1 MRRQKKINALAIA
14 LSFIMLFSNIAY
26 TVDNTSTEVVNKE
39 TVIITEFMPL
49 DQGVLYQEVEYN
61 TQLTELNLPDSLNV
75 SGYIN
80 DENIVEP
87 ESTSIIIDNINWTS
101 SKEFNGDAGEY
112 IFTPELGN
120 YIVETITIPSI
131 RVTVIENKED
141 IVVEEINDANDIVDK
156 NTVITEFL
164 PLDKGITNQ
173 VVACNTPIDMLTMPD
188 TLNVNGYV
196 YDDTSEKPDII
207 AMTIKA
213 IKWNSS
219 PTYDD
224 TTTGVYTFTPDLSG
238 YIVEDNNI
246 PSITITIE
254 EIQEENK
261 EETKEETIKE
271 ITGNTTEEDIIE
283 EDTTEEDATS
293 VKIQNGTYI
302 LTQFNPLDK
311 NVINQ
316 TVPYDTVIE
325 DLLLP
330 SEIKAY
336 GYIYDDRIE
345 NPKEEI
351 VTISDIVWSAKP
363 TYLGETGQYIFTPN
377 ISGYVI
383 EGIVPTITVNVEE
396 QLNKDM
402 MDDEIDLEIMRAGL
416 EENPDPLTLEDL
428 SNFEIQQPTFIQS
441 PMPMRMSLFAIPE
454 KHPNTIIIGS
464 DNNNN
469 SHTGVSDDDIDAN
482 MSSWRSNYPIEV
494 SFTLDELPSE
504 SAYIAIKALDVDEEA
519 GEMDYVFIN
528 DAPASPGVAGNSIGA
543 LSGNNNVWNTTVIK
557 IPLSKLR
564 LGKNYV
570 TITVSPRWYTTIDW
584 IQLILDGGQEDENV
598 SEFSITLDDAIQNG
612 NNVEITSSVNIVQN
626 GTTEYYTE
634 YILTNSSG
642 ENISTY
648 FGSATSNEVALL
660 SMPLNSPSGDYTVT
674 GLIKD
679 KVTETIKARDEI
691 KFNFVQGE
699 VPMIGLD
706 ISHNISPAY
715 LTNGNVGIQ
724 LSAINKNPSEITNV
738 EIWYE
743 GGDITGN
750 LSGNTTIA
758 NQSVT
763 SNGTYEFTFK
773 YALNGTQR
781 FKNYSVNITNIDK
794 VSPVI
799 VASNITVL
807 EETTDENVL
816 NAIDRVITVTDNVL
830 LPKNPYSLSM
840 TNNFSNTLEDKIV
853 TITANDVAGNESTK
867 DITVSITPKPIELI
881 QNNVVLDEGALSA
894 SLSATL
900 NYTGGFN
907 NTESGFVWG
916 VSQNPTYEVCNG
928 KVSINGTVG
937 KGESF
942 NTLVENIVEGINY
955 YARAYVKLEDT
966 YYYSEQK
973 SFSIGAPEYGAFSV
987 ITDVTDIDCNG
998 GTATFTISRPSDKTE
1013 GRQTVYYRTVNGT
1026 AIGSV
1031 HFENKMGT
1039 VIFEEGEHTKTIDVT
1054 VNGISREYNA
1064 NPATAYQ
1071 NSKRNFYLE
1080 IYKVE
1085 GGATIATSISKKNIA
1100 LDNLKKVYAESYNQ
1114 YNLVGNT
1121 NYSHSTINDEG
1132 FDDNYSRKDTV
1143 TFSGVNNTDIEYL
1156 DLTADLYAL
1165 KFAIKVKEY
1174 DDGYQHLKVT
1184 NNGAEIFYTKFEHNC
1199 NSGAET
1205 SIRRYTFPMTNSE
1218 AMDILSSSRVP
1229 EIRGSLVD
1237 NDDAI
1242 NIGKNTNVF
1251 VEYDGSGNDEDD
1263 WYKDD
1268 FEPYIRVI
1276 DTVEPQLIGVAPM
1289 TGGTYNYGDNVYV
1302 SLIFNEIIGS
1312 ISGVTIDTNLSDTPF
1327 TYVEGVGTNVL
1338 VFKGTIDKEG
1348 LDVNSITV
1356 NTINQRNSIKDLSND
1371 TGTDTADVSDG
1382 TGIDANTNRPTISF
1396 VGSSEGTLPKHEGVV
1411 TVGSSSSTS
1420 YTWTQSIDMPLSGWM
1435 IFDNTT
1441 GGTLTETLANDTN
1454 GTVSTWYL
1462 HVLATHENGNTRWQY
1477 KEFRF
1482 QLPTMN
1488 VSVNNTNWSQSRNI
1502 QLDVTNNAGAPVSV
1516 SMTGPISGTYT
1527 NSELINVNNN
1537 GDYTFTLTD
1546 NYGSNI
1552 VKTVSVSKLDS
1563 TKPNISINEYN
1574 DTEAVYNS
1582 LDFAIFAIDEENGS
1596 GLSSLQYKWTNDA
1609 TVPVDGWLGFAG
1621 GSLPTY
1627 SEVGIAYLHVK
1638 AVDNAGN
1645 ISYAC
1650 SKGYTIVN
1658 NNPPTIEVN
1667 GGALV
1672 DWQSESI
1679 TLNYTVNKTDGNIIY
1694 IDAGGTVL
1702 ENGTLPGVYPFSSS
1716 LDVRKNGLYTFTV
1729 IDENGLSDTK
1739 SVVINFID
1747 IEAPTITLSYDVGQ
1761 SVTSYEQSKNIRI
1774 DASDNKSPVVDIKGN
1789 IINYGG
1795 SGVNTIEWKKGIAG
1809 TYNSINNGDAFLVDE
1824 NATYYIRVTDVVG
1837 NSTEYNVNVTGI
1849 DITAPTVSVS
1859 TPVGYINS
1867 NYEATLTY
1875 NDNYSGI
1882 ETAKYAISNNK
1893 TEIPIDLLDMPTSG
1907 SIITITNEGSNYI
1920 YYRVIDKAGNISEGW
1935 SDIIN
1940 IDKTKPVIESI
1951 KYKII
1956 GDENEL
1962 DFIVGNN
1969 LFTQPIRV
1977 VVSVTDNLSEPKNIN
1992 YSYNGINDTVSINES
2007 GIATFDIGLNNEG
2020 TLTIEAEDKAGNN
2033 IVNDTSYNITIENNV
2048 PVISLGG
2055 NVTNEISS
2063 VWQNEVQT
2071 VTVNVDDS
2079 PNGEVSSFLDNINI
2093 VVKRWDGTAYTE
2105 KIDDYSHDYIDMSGL
2120 VPTSSKIHNIVLNT
2134 NGKYMITIDS
2144 SDCTGNTS
2152 QTIVKYINIDTT
2164 NPANNPIL
2172 KLDGIEVISGE
2183 SHQESIY
2190 TVGLDEEI
2198 DVNQSSIKAQ
2208 YKLNNDT
2215 NINNNVLEW
2224 TDVPIDNSIAILE
2237 GINTIELRTIDMAGN
2252 VSGGVTYIVK
2262 RDNTLPII
2270 SEITPINKSVDQS
2283 ITPNISFKANEE
2295 LQKGNGYLTLYDSET
2310 NKKIV
2315 DIHSSNNRIKLSED
2329 KKTVNISLPILLEK
2343 SKTYYIKVDEGF
2355 VTDTGNNKLAAFG
2368 GKDSWS
2374 FKTVENPII
2383 PDNEI
2388 VILGY
2393 TVEMISKVG
2402 ADANEISQTLG
2413 AISDKEEVKQHN
2425 IVAKANYTENGV
2437 DYYLKLKVTPILS
2450 ATPSE
2455 LSVSTTKGTAT
2466 LSSNGE
2472 YIDVLIP
2479 KNSNEADV
2487 TISLGDGVDNQFV
2500 IKIINSSYKALVET
2514 SDGVVASADESNLLN
2529 SVDLSKEYE
2538 ADKLPNTSVDVT
2550 LKLAIDK
2557 KEDTEIPSANTI
2569 KDTIPEA
2576 KLMFLDITIE
2586 KIVKTTVDGVGT
2598 TTESEIITDT
2608 QEPITVT
2615 IELPE
2620 DLRGRYSYQ
2629 IVREHNGTIDV
2640 LPAIVVENGTK
2651 LQFKTNRFS
2660 TYSIAYVQIPVS
2672 SSSVNTKISS
2682 VIADSNLAIVN
2693 LDNVKVDDDIE
2704 VGSLVPYYIQ
2714 DGKEIIVPFS
2724 ISLDGE
2730 LKWLAEKDIKYFF
2743 KTNSKEYT
2751 DIEEHWAKDNILFVT
2766 SRDLFKGMG
2775 NNEFRPNTSIT
2786 RGMFVTVLCK
2796 LWNIDVSEYNSSSF
2810 TDVNKSEWYHPYIE
2824 WAKEANIIS
2833 GYGNELFGPND
2844 VITREQMALITY
2856 NFIKYTDLE
2865 VEYIE
2870 KINPFNDK
2878 DTINEWAVDAVD
2890 NMRQAGIINGKPN
2903 NIFDPKDTATRAEA
2917 ATVLKLLIENVMN
2930 N

>member
-1 MRRQKKINALAIA
+1 MKKQKKLSVLAIA
-14 LSFIMLFSNIAY
+14 LSFIMLFSNITY
-26 TVDNTSTEVVNKE
+26 TVENTSTEVVNNGAI
-39 TVIITEFMPL
+39 IITEFMPL
-49 DQGVLYQEVEYN
+49 DQGVSYQEVDYN
-61 TQLTELNLPDSLNV
+61 TQITELNLPNSLNI
-75 SGYIN
+75 SGYIQ
-80 DENIVEP
+80 DENILEP
-87 ESTSIIIDNINWTS
+87 ESKSIIIDNINWTS
-101 SKEFNGDAGEY
+101 SKEFNGDVGEY
-112 IFTPELGN
+112 IFTPELGS

-141 IVVEEINDANDIVDK
+141 TVVEETNDASDIIDK
-156 NTVITEFL
+156 STVITEFL

-173 VVACNTPIDMLTMPD
+173 VVAYNTPIDMLTMPD

-196 YDDTSEKPDII
+196 NDGTTEKKDVI
-207 AMTIKA
+207 AMTINST
-213 IKWNSS
+213 KWNSS
-219 PTYDD
+219 PEYNENI
-224 TTTGVYTFTPDLSG
+224 GVYTFTPDLSG
-238 YIVEDNNI
+238 YILEDNNV
-246 PSITITIE
+246 PSITITVE
-254 EIQEENK
+254 EIQEENN
-261 EETKEETIKE
+261 EEIIKE
-271 ITGNTTEEDIIE
+271 ITD
-283 EDTTEEDATS
+283 DTTEEVATTE
-293 VKIQNGTYI
+293 KTINEEIQNGTFI
-302 LTQFNPLDK
+302 ITQFNPLDK

-351 VTISDIVWSAKP
+351 VTISDIVWTAKS
-363 TYLGETGQYIFTPN
+363 TYLGETGQYIFTPS

-428 SNFEIQQPTFIQS
+428 SNYEIQQQTFTQS

-469 SHTGVSDDDIDAN
+469 SHTGVSDNDIDAN
-482 MSSWRSNYPIEV
+482 MSSWKSNYPIEV
-494 SFTLDELPSE
+494 SFTLNELPAE

-528 DAPASPGVAGNSIGA
+528 DAPASAGVAGNSIGA

-564 LGKNYV
+564 LGENYV
-570 TITVSPRWYTTIDW
+570 TITVSPHWYTTIDW

-598 SEFSITLDDAIQNG
+598 SDFSITLDDAIQNG

-634 YILTNSSG
+634 YILTNSNG

-660 SMPLNSPSGDYTVT
+660 SMPLDSPSGDYTVT

-715 LTNGNVGIQ
+715 LTNGNVDIQ
-724 LSAINKNPSEITNV
+724 LSATNKNPDEITNV
-738 EIWYE
+738 GIWYE

-763 SNGTYEFTFK
+763 TNGTYEFTFK
-773 YALNGTQR
+773 YALNGIQR
-781 FKNYSVNITNIDK
+781 FKNYSVDITNIDK

-807 EETTDENVL
+807 EETTDEDVL
-816 NAIDRVITVTDNVL
+816 NAIDRVINVTDNLL

-840 TNNFSNTLEDKIV
+840 TNNFSNTLEDKTV
-853 TITANDVAGNESTK
+853 TITATDVAGNESTK

-881 QNNVVLDEGALSA
+881 QNNVALDEGALSA

-900 NYTGGFN
+900 NYTGGYN

-955 YARAYVKLEDT
+955 YARAYIKLEDT

-973 SFSIGAPEYGAFSV
+973 SFSIGAPEYGTFSV
-987 ITDVTDIDCNG
+987 TTDVTDVDFNG

-1031 HFENKMGT
+1031 HFVNKMGT
-1039 VIFEEGEHTKTIDVT
+1039 LVFEEGEHTKTIDVT

-1085 GGATIATSISKKNIA
+1085 GGATIATSFSKKNIA

-1121 NYSHSTINDEG
+1121 NYTQKFLRDHG
-1132 FDDNYSRKDTV
+1132 FSNNSKDTV
-1143 TFSGVNNTDIEYL
+1143 TFTSVHNTDTGYL
-1156 DLTADLYAL
+1156 DDTANLYAL
-1165 KFAIKVKEY
+1165 KFSIDVKED
-1174 DDGYQHLKVT
+1174 DDGYQMLRVIS
-1184 NNGAEIFYTKFEHNC
+1184 NGNQIYYNEFEHDAGKW
-1199 NSGAET
+1199 NSTEK
-1205 SIRRYTFPMTNSE
+1205 RYTFPMTDAE
-1218 AMDILSSSRVP
+1218 ARGVMSSSRVN
-1229 EIRGSLVD
+1229 INTGNFAD
-1237 NDDAI
+1237 NNKAI
-1242 NIGKNTNVF
+1242 SIGKNKTVNI
-1251 VEYDGSGNDEDD
+1251 EYDSRGDGDDD

-1289 TGGTYNYGDNVYV
+1289 TGGTYNYGDEVYV
-1302 SLIFNEIIGS
+1302 SLVFNEIIGS
-1312 ISGVTIDTNLSDTPF
+1312 ISGVTINTNLSDTPF

-1396 VGSSEGTLPKHEGVV
+1396 AGSSEGTLPKHEGVV
-1411 TVGSSSSTS
+1411 TVGSSNSTS

-1435 IFDNTT
+1435 NFDNST

-1477 KEFRF
+1477 KEFKF

-1488 VSVNNTNWSQSRNI
+1488 VSVDNTNWSQSRNI

-1582 LDFAIFAIDEENGS
+1582 LDFGISAIDEENGS

-1609 TVPVDGWLGFAG
+1609 TVPADGWLGFAG

-1650 SKGYTIVN
+1650 SKGYTIIN

-1672 DWQSESI
+1672 DWQSESV

-1702 ENGTLPGVYPFSSS
+1702 ENGTLPGIYPFSSS

-1729 IDENGLSDTK
+1729 IDENGLTDTK
-1739 SVVINFID
+1739 SIVVNYID
-1747 IEAPTITLSYDVGQ
+1747 SEAPTITLSYDVGQ

-1774 DASDNKSPVVDIKGN
+1774 DASDNGSPVVDIKGN

-1795 SGVNTIEWKKGIAG
+1795 SGVNTIEWKKGMAG
-1809 TYNSINNGDAFLVDE
+1809 TYNSINNGDVFLVDE
-1824 NATYYIRVTDVVG
+1824 NAIYYIRVTDVVG

-1849 DITAPTVSVS
+1849 DITVPTVNVS

-1875 NDNYSGI
+1875 SDNYSGI

-1907 SIITITNEGSNYI
+1907 SSITITNEGSNYI

-1962 DFIVGNN
+1962 DFILGNN

-1977 VVSVTDNLSEPKNIN
+1977 VVNVTDNLSEPKSIN
-1992 YSYNGINDTVSINES
+1992 YSYNGINDTVSINEN

-2033 IVNDTSYNITIENNV
+2033 IVNDTSYNITIENNS
-2048 PVISLGG
+2048 PVIEVIG
-2055 NVTNEISS
+2055 NITESS
-2063 VWQNEVQT
+2063 SDVWQNQVQT

-2079 PNGEVSSFLDNINI
+2079 PNGEVSSSLDNINI

-2105 KIDDYSHDYIDMSGL
+2105 EIADYSHDYIDISGL
-2120 VPTSSKIHNIVLNT
+2120 VPTSSINHDIVLNT
-2134 NGKYMITIDS
+2134 SGKYKITIDS
-2144 SDCTGNTS
+2144 LDCAGNTS
-2152 QTIVKYINIDTT
+2152 QTIIKYINIDIT
-2164 NPANNPIL
+2164 NPDNNPIL
-2172 KLDGIEVISGE
+2172 MLDGIEVISGE
-2183 SHQESIY
+2183 SHQESNY

-2198 DVNQSSIKAQ
+2198 GVNQSSIKAQ

-2224 TDVPIDNSIAILE
+2224 TDVPIDNSISILE
-2237 GINTIELRTIDMAGN
+2237 GMNTIELRTIDLAEN
-2252 VSGGVTYIVK
+2252 VSEGVTYIVT

-2270 SEITPINKSVDQS
+2270 NEITPINESVDQS

-2295 LQKGNGYLTLYDSET
+2295 LQKGNGYLTLYDGET

-2329 KKTVNISLPILLEK
+2329 KKTVNISLPIVLEK
-2343 SKTYYIKVDEGF
+2343 NKTYYIKVDEGF
-2355 VTDTGNNKLAAFG
+2355 VMDSGNNKLAVFG
-2368 GKDSWS
+2368 GKDLWS

-2383 PDNEI
+2383 PDDEI

-2393 TVEMISKVG
+2393 TVEMISKAG

-2425 IVAKANYTENGV
+2425 IIAKANYTENGV

-2455 LSVSTTKGTAT
+2455 LSVSTTKGSAT

-2479 KNSNEADV
+2479 KDSNEADV

-2576 KLMFLDITIE
+2576 KLIFLDITIE

-2615 IELPE
+2615 IELPD

-2629 IVREHNGTIDV
+2629 IVREHNGIIDI
-2640 LPAIVVENGTK
+2640 LPATVVEDGTK

-2672 SSSVNTKISS
+2672 SSSVDTKISS

-2724 ISLDGE
+2724 VSFEGE

-2743 KTNSKEYT
+2743 KTNTKEYT

-2775 NNEFRPNTSIT
+2775 NNEFSPNTSIT

-2856 NFIKYTDLE
+2856 NFIKYTQLE
-2865 VEYIE
+2865 VEYIGQ
-2870 KINPFNDK
+2870 INPFNDI

-2917 ATVLKLLIENVMN
+2917 ATVIKLLIENVMN
-2930 N
+2930 KK